1 MKRLN
6 LSPLFAA
13 AAVVATLQPVMTL
26 AADAEGAAL
35 AAKYSCKACHTENA
49 KLVGPSYHD
58 VAKKY
63 SGDGSANAK
72 LAAKIKSGGSGTWGA
87 IPMPPN
93 NVPAEGLAGMT
104 KAGFARRSARVVSC
118 VIFALAGFRAMAV
131 PSAVMTYD
139 EARTALGQASEA
151 RKAGEYEVSRRAN
164 DSSAARTLG
173 YPEVSIGAEEVWG
186 IKTATLASP
195 LGPIDINENFQ
206 GPRAAVS
213 AKWSIYNG
221 GRVQATQRSL
231 AAAVDESNAQ
241 LENVDQRLDLELAQV
256 YFGVSL
262 AADVERTRRS
272 VLVPAVERLNAQV
285 ARDEAAREHV
295 RAARDLEIAAMRLQR
310 LLVSDQPV
318 GVKTPLFVVTSD
330 VGSLAHWLGLA
341 ERDSPI
347 LRGFAAR
354 KSQAEQGIVAAEARW
369 KPEVYA
375 YGTYNM
381 IRHYQTAGLGASF
394 TLFAR
399 EDRANQVSAAREAL
413 RAVESQDGEARNRI
427 LTAVEAAFR
436 KVLQAREQFALL
448 ESSLAAAREN
458 LRLRER
464 GFDEGQATSLDI
476 NEARNALARAET
488 ARSLAA
494 YQFVVAL
501 SELLEASGQKQALSQ
516 FISKADVVL
525 SP

>member
-1 MKRLN
+1 MKTSGYAR
-6 LSPLFAA
+6 
-13 AAVVATLQPVMTL
+13 TL
-26 AADAEGAAL
+26 ARVASCAIVGL
-35 AAKYSCKACHTENA
+35 AA
-49 KLVGPSYHD
+49 
-58 VAKKY
+58 
-63 SGDGSANAK
+63 
-72 LAAKIKSGGSGTWGA
+72 
-87 IPMPPN
+87 
-93 NVPAEGLAGMT
+93 
-104 KAGFARRSARVVSC
+104 
-118 VIFALAGFRAMAV
+118 FRAMAA
-131 PSAVMTYD
+131 PPAAMTYD
-139 EARTALGQASEA
+139 EARAALGQASEA

-221 GRVQATQRSL
+221 GRVQARQRAL

-272 VLVPAVERLNAQV
+272 VLEQADRQLDRAKRFEARGLIPAVERLNAQV
-285 ARDEAAREHV
+285 ARDEVARQHV
-295 RAARDLEIAAMRLQR
+295 SAQRDLEIAAMRLQR
-310 LLVSDQPV
+310 LLVSAEPIRAT
-318 GVKTPLFVVTSD
+318 TPLFVVTSD

-341 ERDSPI
+341 EKDSPI
-347 LRGFAAR
+347 LRAFAAR
-354 KSQAEQGIVAAEARW
+354 KSQAEQGIVAAQANW

-381 IRHYQTAGLGASF
+381 IKHYQSLIEPNWKAGLGVSF
-394 TLFAR
+394 TLFSPQ
-399 EDRANQVSAAREAL
+399 DRASHVSAARDAL
-413 RAVESQDGEARNRI
+413 RAVESQDGETRNRI

-464 GFDEGQATSLDI
+464 GFAEAQATSLDI
-476 NEARNALARAET
+476 NEARNSLARAET
-488 ARSLAA
+488 SRSLAA

-501 SELLEASGQKQALSQ
+501 SELLEASGQKEALSQ
-516 FISKADVVL
+516 FIRKADVVL
-525 SP
+525 SQ